1 MKKRVSFLVLA
12 LLIAISGCGK
22 SESSLNGQ
30 DSSEEI
36 NANGT
41 GEDGEQ
47 TKTGAGDAADKEAD
61 TADAKQNADIHGE
74 EQADQTNGT
83 VDAENA
89 LAEYALHLN
98 GSNLD
103 GVSFTYTKTEDG
115 TWQRSSLDD
124 SPFQTAGNLD
134 FVIRDF
140 DGDGNEELLTY
151 DMEKR
156 DGDWAVTVS
165 MYEQK
170 DGQVQKADT
179 KTLLE
184 KAFSFC
190 DSGDVRFFLKDD
202 KYICMDSGLSCF
214 VIADGMQYAVKAY
227 SYNGEKL
234 VEMANEELQGSD
246 FYEVGHSMTEYV
258 DQLNTMGFSKTA
270 AAVYDRDVL
279 RVCAADSGITFLSK
293 ILLHHSYLEED
304 KTWAY
309 DPYAYME
316 FVEGEEAEDA
326 YVLPE
331 SNEKELSADE
341 LRDLGEDRLR
351 IARNE
356 IYARYGRSFQDEALE
371 QYFQKKAW
379 YCQSETIDDTV
390 LSETEL
396 ANRDLILQAEQ
407 NAALEDRMLPEQY
420 QPAYE
425 KQDTETEKNMEDL
438 LNTTAYNG
446 FLSRTYQNVKDAELG
461 EIFYNGAG
469 ISGSAGALQEEL
481 KAEYLKVSGQAE
493 IYTDFMALSEQEME
507 VLLQNETGLSM
518 ADFNHRIGWYY
529 LPAYGAFAKEVSD
542 TNFKQ
547 IEVQDVYYNKA
558 ADVYSVL
565 YRTPGIMDESGEEGL
580 YRVTLKQTGDHGKYG
595 NLTDRSNPAKCCLLS
610 QNFTNRPVASL

>member
-1 MKKRVSFLVLA
+1 MKKRVSFLVLV

-61 TADAKQNADIHGE
+61 TADAKQNADTPGE

-115 TWQRSSLDD
+115 MWQRSSLDD

-356 IYARYGRSFQDEALE
+356 IYARYGRSFQDEALA

-565 YRTPGIMDESGEEGL
+565 YRTPGIMDENGEEGL
-580 YRVTLKQTGDHGKYG
+580 YRVTLKQTGDHWQIMA
-595 NLTDRSNPAKCCLLS
+595 NTEI
-610 QNFTNRPVASL
+610 

>member
-1 MKKRVSFLVLA
+1 MEHFRQILNRLPPSIGQELEGLPGSVLCSLEEIRLRCGQQVRLETGKGTQRIPHIVTAEELQETLNRLMRFSYYAYENDLAKGFVTIEGGHRVGV
-12 LLIAISGCGK
+12 CGK
-22 SESSLNGQ
+22 VVQKNGEAALIKEISSLNIRFAK
-30 DSSEEI
+30 EI
-36 NANGT
+36 KGCS
-41 GEDGEQ
+41 
-47 TKTGAGDAADKEAD
+47 DAVF
-61 TADAKQNADIHGE
+61 HR
-74 EQADQTNGT
+74 
-83 VDAENA
+83 
-89 LAEYALHLN
+89 LY
-98 GSNLD
+98 
-103 GVSFTYTKTEDG
+103 
-115 TWQRSSLDD
+115 
-124 SPFQTAGNLD
+124 
-134 FVIRDF
+134 
-140 DGDGNEELLTY
+140 
-151 DMEKR
+151 
-156 DGDWAVTVS
+156 
-165 MYEQK
+165 QK

-190 DSGDVRFFLKDD
+190 DSGDVRLFLKDD

-227 SYNGEKL
+227 SYNGEKM

-356 IYARYGRSFQDEALE
+356 IYARYGRSFQDEALA

-507 VLLQNETGLSM
+507 VLLQNETGLAM

-565 YRTPGIMDESGEEGL
+565 YRTQGIMDENGEEGL
-580 YRVTLKQTGDHGKYG
+580 YRVTLKRAGDHWQIMA
-595 NLTDRSNPAKCCLLS
+595 NTEI
-610 QNFTNRPVASL
+610 

>member
-1 MKKRVSFLVLA
+1 MKKRVSFLVLV

-61 TADAKQNADIHGE
+61 MADAKQNADTPGE
-74 EQADQTNGT
+74 EQVDQTKGT

-115 TWQRSSLDD
+115 MWQRSSLDD

-316 FVEGEEAEDA
+316 FVEGEEVEDA

-356 IYARYGRSFQDEALE
+356 IYARYGRSFQDEALA

-565 YRTPGIMDESGEEGL
+565 YRTPGIMDENGEEGL
-580 YRVTLKQTGDHGKYG
+580 YRVTLKQTGDHWQIMA
-595 NLTDRSNPAKCCLLS
+595 NTEI
-610 QNFTNRPVASL
+610 

>member
-103 GVSFTYTKTEDG
+103 VVSFTYTKTEDG
-115 TWQRSSLDD
+115 MWQRSSLDD

-134 FVIRDF
+134 FVLRDF
-140 DGDGNEELLTY
+140 DGDGSEELLTY

-156 DGDWAVTVS
+156 DGDWAVTAS
-165 MYEQK
+165 IYEQK

-565 YRTPGIMDESGEEGL
+565 YRTPGIMDENGEEGL
-580 YRVTLKQTGDHGKYG
+580 YRVTLKQTGDHWQIMA
-595 NLTDRSNPAKCCLLS
+595 NTES
-610 QNFTNRPVASL
+610 

>member
-47 TKTGAGDAADKEAD
+47 TKTGAGDVADKEAD
-61 TADAKQNADIHGE
+61 TADAKQNADIPGE

-115 TWQRSSLDD
+115 MWQRSSLDD

-134 FVIRDF
+134 FVLRDF
-140 DGDGNEELLTY
+140 DGDGSEELLTY

-156 DGDWAVTVS
+156 DGDWAVTAS
-165 MYEQK
+165 IYEQK

-356 IYARYGRSFQDEALE
+356 IYARYGRSFQDEALA

-565 YRTPGIMDESGEEGL
+565 YRTPGIMDENGEEGL
-580 YRVTLKQTGDHGKYG
+580 YRVTLKQTGDHWQIMA
-595 NLTDRSNPAKCCLLS
+595 NTEI
-610 QNFTNRPVASL
+610 

>member
-41 GEDGEQ
+41 GEDEEQVDQ
-47 TKTGAGDAADKEAD
+47 TK
-61 TADAKQNADIHGE
+61 
-74 EQADQTNGT
+74 GT
-83 VDAENA
+83 VDAENT

-103 GVSFTYTKTEDG
+103 GVSFEYTKTADG
-115 TWQRSSLDD
+115 MWQRSSLDD
-124 SPFQTAGNLD
+124 SLFQTAGNLD
-134 FVIRDF
+134 FVFRDF
-140 DGDGNEELLTY
+140 DGDGKEELLTY

-156 DGDWAVTVS
+156 DGDWAVTAS

-246 FYEVGHSMTEYV
+246 FYEVGHSMTDYV

-270 AAVYDRDVL
+270 AAVYDRDVF
-279 RVCAADSGITFLSK
+279 RICAADSGITFLSK

-356 IYARYGRSFQDEALE
+356 IYARYGRSFQDEALA

-379 YCQSETIDDTV
+379 YCQSEPIEDEV

-396 ANRDLILQAEQ
+396 ANRDLILQAEK

-507 VLLQNETGLSM
+507 VLLQNETGLAM

-529 LPAYGAFAKEVSD
+529 LPTYGAFAKEVSD

-565 YRTPGIMDESGEEGL
+565 YRTPGIMDENGEEGL
-580 YRVTLKQTGDHGKYG
+580 YRVTLKQTGDHWQIMA
-595 NLTDRSNPAKCCLLS
+595 NTEI
-610 QNFTNRPVASL
+610 

>member
-61 TADAKQNADIHGE
+61 TADAKQNADIPGE

-115 TWQRSSLDD
+115 MWQRSSLDD
-124 SPFQTAGNLD
+124 SPFQVAGNLD
-134 FVIRDF
+134 LVLRDF
-140 DGDGNEELLTY
+140 DGDGSEELLTY

-156 DGDWAVTVS
+156 DGDWAVTAS

-179 KTLLE
+179 KILLE

-246 FYEVGHSMTEYV
+246 FYEVGHSMAEYV

-356 IYARYGRSFQDEALE
+356 IYARYGRSFQDEALA

-379 YCQSETIDDTV
+379 YCQSETIDDIV

-565 YRTPGIMDESGEEGL
+565 YRTPGIMDENGEEGL
-580 YRVTLKQTGDHGKYG
+580 YRVTLKRAGDHWQIMA
-595 NLTDRSNPAKCCLLS
+595 NTEI
-610 QNFTNRPVASL
+610 

>member
-41 GEDGEQ
+41 GEQ
-47 TKTGAGDAADKEAD
+47 TKTGAGDVADKEAD
-61 TADAKQNADIHGE
+61 MADAKQNADTPGE
-74 EQADQTNGT
+74 EQVDQTKGT

-115 TWQRSSLDD
+115 MWQRSSLDD

-356 IYARYGRSFQDEALE
+356 IYARYGRSFQDEALA

-565 YRTPGIMDESGEEGL
+565 YRTPGIMDENGEEGL
-580 YRVTLKQTGDHGKYG
+580 YRVTLKQTGDHWQIMA
-595 NLTDRSNPAKCCLLS
+595 NTEI
-610 QNFTNRPVASL
+610 

>member
-41 GEDGEQ
+41 GEDEEQ
-47 TKTGAGDAADKEAD
+47 AKTGAGDAADKEAD
-61 TADAKQNADIHGE
+61 TADAKQNADTPGE
-74 EQADQTNGT
+74 EKVDQTKGT

-115 TWQRSSLDD
+115 TWQRSSLDN
-124 SPFQTAGNLD
+124 SLFQVAGNLD
-134 FVIRDF
+134 FVLRDF

-156 DGDWAVTVS
+156 DGDWAVTAS

-356 IYARYGRSFQDEALE
+356 IYARYGRSFQDEALA

-507 VLLQNETGLSM
+507 VLLQNETGLAM

-529 LPAYGAFAKEVSD
+529 LPTYGAFAKEVSD

-565 YRTPGIMDESGEEGL
+565 YRTPGIMDEDGEEGL
-580 YRVTLKQTGDHGKYG
+580 YRVTLKQTGDHWQIMA
-595 NLTDRSNPAKCCLLS
+595 NTEI
-610 QNFTNRPVASL
+610 

>member
-47 TKTGAGDAADKEAD
+47 TKTGAGDVADKEAD
-61 TADAKQNADIHGE
+61 TADAKQNADIPGE

-115 TWQRSSLDD
+115 MWQRSSLDD

-134 FVIRDF
+134 FVLRDF
-140 DGDGNEELLTY
+140 DGDGSEELLTY

-156 DGDWAVTVS
+156 DGDWAVTAS
-165 MYEQK
+165 IYEQK

-214 VIADGMQYAVKAY
+214 VIVDGMQYAVKAY

-246 FYEVGHSMTEYV
+246 FYEVGHSMAEYV

-331 SNEKELSADE
+331 SNEKGLSADE

-356 IYARYGRSFQDEALE
+356 IYARYGRSFQDEALA

-396 ANRDLILQAEQ
+396 ANRDLIPQAEQ

-565 YRTPGIMDESGEEGL
+565 YRTPGIMDENGEEGL
-580 YRVTLKQTGDHGKYG
+580 YRVTLKQTGDHWQIMA
-595 NLTDRSNPAKCCLLS
+595 NTEI
-610 QNFTNRPVASL
+610 

>member
-1 MKKRVSFLVLA
+1 MKKRVCFLVFA

-30 DSSEEI
+30 DSSEEK

-41 GEDGEQ
+41 GEAEEQ
-47 TKTGAGDAADKEAD
+47 AKTGAGDAADKEAD
-61 TADAKQNADIHGE
+61 TADAKQNADTPGE
-74 EQADQTNGT
+74 EQVDQTKGT

-103 GVSFTYTKTEDG
+103 GVAFTYTKTEDG
-115 TWQRSSLDD
+115 MWQRSSLND

-134 FVIRDF
+134 FVLRDF
-140 DGDGNEELLTY
+140 DGDGSEELLTY
-151 DMEKR
+151 DMEKI
-156 DGDWAVTVS
+156 DGDWAVTAS
-165 MYEQK
+165 IYEQK

-258 DQLNTMGFSKTA
+258 DQLNTMGFFKTA
-270 AAVYDRDVL
+270 AVVYDRDEL

-341 LRDLGEDRLR
+341 LRDLGENRLR

-356 IYARYGRSFQDEALE
+356 IYARYGRSFQDEALA

-396 ANRDLILQAEQ
+396 ANRDLIQQAEQ

-507 VLLQNETGLSM
+507 VLLQNETGLAM

-529 LPAYGAFAKEVSD
+529 LPTYGTFAKEVSD

-558 ADVYSVL
+558 ADAYSVL
-565 YRTPGIMDESGEEGL
+565 YRTPGIMDEDGEEGL
-580 YRVTLKQTGDHGKYG
+580 YRVTLKKAGDYWQIMA
-595 NLTDRSNPAKCCLLS
+595 NTEI
-610 QNFTNRPVASL
+610 

>member
-1 MKKRVSFLVLA
+1 MKKKACLLILA
-12 LLIAISGCGK
+12 LLIAIGGCGK
-22 SESSLNGQ
+22 SESSLNGK

-47 TKTGAGDAADKEAD
+47 GKTDAEDAADKETDA
-61 TADAKQNADIHGE
+61 ADAKQNADTAGE
-74 EQADQTNGT
+74 EQADQTKGT
-83 VDAENA
+83 VDAKNA
-89 LAEYALHLN
+89 LAEYALHLD

-103 GVSFTYTKTEDG
+103 GVSFTYTKTADG
-115 TWQRSSLDD
+115 MWQRSSLDE
-124 SPFQTAGNLD
+124 SPFQVAGNLD

-140 DGDGNEELLTY
+140 DGDGSEELLTY
-151 DMEKR
+151 DMEKVN
-156 DGDWAVTVS
+156 GDWAITAS

-270 AAVYDRDVL
+270 ATVYDRDVL

-331 SNEKELSADE
+331 SNTKDLSADD
-341 LRDLGEDRLR
+341 LRDLGENRLR

-356 IYARYGRSFQDEALE
+356 IYARYGRGFQDEALA

-379 YCQSETIDDTV
+379 YCQSENVEDTV

-396 ANRDLILQAEQ
+396 ANRDLIRQAEQ

-420 QPAYE
+420 QPEYK
-425 KQDTETEKNMEDL
+425 KQDTEIEKNMEDL

-469 ISGSAGALQEEL
+469 ISDSTGASREEL
-481 KAEYLKVSGQAE
+481 EAEYLKVSGQTE
-493 IYTDFMALSEQEME
+493 IYTDFMALPEQKME
-507 VLLQNETGLSM
+507 ELLQQETGLAM

-529 LPAYGAFAKEVSD
+529 LPSYGAFAKEISD

-547 IEVQDVYYNKA
+547 IKVQDVYYNKA
-558 ADVYSVL
+558 ADAYSVL
-565 YRTPGIMDESGEEGL
+565 YRTPGIMDEDGEEGL
-580 YRVTLKQTGDHGKYG
+580 YRVTLKKAGD
-595 NLTDRSNPAKCCLLS
+595 NWQIIANTEI
-610 QNFTNRPVASL
+610 

>member
-47 TKTGAGDAADKEAD
+47 TKTGAGDVADKEAD
-61 TADAKQNADIHGE
+61 TADAKQNADIPGE

-89 LAEYALHLN
+89 LAEYAMHLN

-115 TWQRSSLDD
+115 MWQRSSLDD

-134 FVIRDF
+134 FVLRDF
-140 DGDGNEELLTY
+140 DGDGSEELLTY

-156 DGDWAVTVS
+156 DGDWAVTAS

-279 RVCAADSGITFLSK
+279 RVCAADNGITFLSK

-356 IYARYGRSFQDEALE
+356 IYARYGRSFQDEALT

-390 LSETEL
+390 LSETEF

-507 VLLQNETGLSM
+507 VLLQNETGLAM

-565 YRTPGIMDESGEEGL
+565 YRTPGIMDENGEEGL
-580 YRVTLKQTGDHGKYG
+580 YRVTLKRAGDHWQIMA
-595 NLTDRSNPAKCCLLS
+595 NTEI
-610 QNFTNRPVASL
+610 

>member
-47 TKTGAGDAADKEAD
+47 TKTGAGDVADKEAD
-61 TADAKQNADIHGE
+61 TADAKQNADIPGE

-115 TWQRSSLDD
+115 MWQRSSLDD

-134 FVIRDF
+134 FVLRDF
-140 DGDGNEELLTY
+140 DGDGSEELLTY

-156 DGDWAVTVS
+156 DGDWAVTAS
-165 MYEQK
+165 IYEQK

-246 FYEVGHSMTEYV
+246 FYEVGHSMAEYV

-270 AAVYDRDVL
+270 AAVYDRDML

-356 IYARYGRSFQDEALE
+356 IYARYGRSFQDEALV

-379 YCQSETIDDTV
+379 YCQSETIDDIV

-493 IYTDFMALSEQEME
+493 IYTDFMALSEQKME

-529 LPAYGAFAKEVSD
+529 LPTYGAFAKEVSD

-565 YRTPGIMDESGEEGL
+565 YRTPGIMDENGEEGL
-580 YRVTLKQTGDHGKYG
+580 YRVTLKQTGDHWQIMA
-595 NLTDRSNPAKCCLLS
+595 NTEI
-610 QNFTNRPVASL
+610 

>member
-1 MKKRVSFLVLA
+1 MEKIRGKAMKKRVSFLVLA

-41 GEDGEQ
+41 GEDVEQ
-47 TKTGAGDAADKEAD
+47 AKTGAGDAADKEAD
-61 TADAKQNADIHGE
+61 TADAKQNADTPGE
-74 EQADQTNGT
+74 GQVDQTKGT

-115 TWQRSSLDD
+115 MWQRSSLDD

-134 FVIRDF
+134 FVLRDF

-156 DGDWAVTVS
+156 DGDWAVTAS
-165 MYEQK
+165 IYEQK

-258 DQLNTMGFSKTA
+258 DQLNTMGFFKTA

-356 IYARYGRSFQDEALE
+356 IYARYGRSFQDEALA

-396 ANRDLILQAEQ
+396 ANRDLIQQAEQ

-469 ISGSAGALQEEL
+469 IPGSAGALQEEL

-507 VLLQNETGLSM
+507 VLLQNETGLAM

-529 LPAYGAFAKEVSD
+529 LPTYGAFAKEVSD

-565 YRTPGIMDESGEEGL
+565 YRTPGIMDEDGEEGL
-580 YRVTLKQTGDHGKYG
+580 YRVTLKQAGDHWQIMA
-595 NLTDRSNPAKCCLLS
+595 NTEI
-610 QNFTNRPVASL
+610 

>member
-1 MKKRVSFLVLA
+1 MYGKDKGKAMKKRVSFLVLA

-61 TADAKQNADIHGE
+61 TAEVKQNADIPGE
-74 EQADQTNGT
+74 EQTDQTKGT

-103 GVSFTYTKTEDG
+103 GVSFTYSKTEDG
-115 TWQRSSLDD
+115 MWQRSSLDD
-124 SPFQTAGNLD
+124 SLFQVAGNLD
-134 FVIRDF
+134 FVLRDF

-156 DGDWAVTVS
+156 DGDWAVTAS

-179 KTLLE
+179 KILLE

-246 FYEVGHSMTEYV
+246 FYEVGHSMTDYV

-270 AAVYDRDVL
+270 AAVYDRDVF
-279 RVCAADSGITFLSK
+279 RICAADSGITFLSK

-356 IYARYGRSFQDEALE
+356 IYARYGRSFQDEALA

-379 YCQSETIDDTV
+379 YCQSEPIEDAV

-446 FLSRTYQNVKDAELG
+446 FLSRTYQNVKDAGLG

-507 VLLQNETGLSM
+507 VLLQNETGLAM

-529 LPAYGAFAKEVSD
+529 LPTYGAFAKEVSD

-558 ADVYSVL
+558 ADAYSVL
-565 YRTPGIMDESGEEGL
+565 YRTPGIMDENGEEGL
-580 YRVTLKQTGDHGKYG
+580 YRVTLKQTGDHWQIMA
-595 NLTDRSNPAKCCLLS
+595 NTEI
-610 QNFTNRPVASL
+610 

>member
-61 TADAKQNADIHGE
+61 TAEAKQNADTPGE
-74 EQADQTNGT
+74 EQADQTKGT

-115 TWQRSSLDD
+115 MWQRSSLDD

-134 FVIRDF
+134 FVLRDF
-140 DGDGNEELLTY
+140 DGDGSEELLTY

-156 DGDWAVTVS
+156 DGDWAVTAS
-165 MYEQK
+165 IYEQK

-246 FYEVGHSMTEYV
+246 FYEVGHSMTDYV

-270 AAVYDRDVL
+270 AAVYDRDVF
-279 RVCAADSGITFLSK
+279 RICAADSGITFLSK

-356 IYARYGRSFQDEALE
+356 IYARYGRSFQDEALA

-379 YCQSETIDDTV
+379 YCQSEPIEDEV

-507 VLLQNETGLSM
+507 VLLQNETGLAM

-529 LPAYGAFAKEVSD
+529 LPTYGAFAKEVSD

-558 ADVYSVL
+558 ADVFSVL
-565 YRTPGIMDESGEEGL
+565 YRTPGIMDENGEEGL
-580 YRVTLKQTGDHGKYG
+580 YRVTLKQTGDHWQIMA
-595 NLTDRSNPAKCCLLS
+595 NTEI
-610 QNFTNRPVASL
+610 

>member
-41 GEDGEQ
+41 GEDEEQ
-47 TKTGAGDAADKEAD
+47 AKTGAGDAADKEAD
-61 TADAKQNADIHGE
+61 TADAKQNADTPGE
-74 EQADQTNGT
+74 EQVDQTNGT

-580 YRVTLKQTGDHGKYG
+580 YRVTLKQTGDHWQIMA
-595 NLTDRSNPAKCCLLS
+595 NTEI
-610 QNFTNRPVASL
+610 

>member
-41 GEDGEQ
+41 GEDEEQ
-47 TKTGAGDAADKEAD
+47 AKTGAGDAADKEAD
-61 TADAKQNADIHGE
+61 TADAKQNADTPGE
-74 EQADQTNGT
+74 EQVDQTKGT

-103 GVSFTYTKTEDG
+103 GVSFEYTKTADG
-115 TWQRSSLDD
+115 MWQRSSLDD
-124 SPFQTAGNLD
+124 SLFQVAGNLD
-134 FVIRDF
+134 FVLRDF
-140 DGDGNEELLTY
+140 DGDGSEELLTY

-156 DGDWAVTVS
+156 DGDWAVTAS
-165 MYEQK
+165 IYEQK

-331 SNEKELSADE
+331 SNEKGLSADE

-356 IYARYGRSFQDEALE
+356 IYARYGRSFQDEALA

-379 YCQSETIDDTV
+379 YCQSETIDDTI

-565 YRTPGIMDESGEEGL
+565 YRTPGIMDENGEEGL
-580 YRVTLKQTGDHGKYG
+580 YRVTLKQTGDHWQIMA
-595 NLTDRSNPAKCCLLS
+595 NTEI
-610 QNFTNRPVASL
+610 

>member
-41 GEDGEQ
+41 GEDEEQ
-47 TKTGAGDAADKEAD
+47 AKTGAGDAADKEAD
-61 TADAKQNADIHGE
+61 TADAKQNADTPGE
-74 EQADQTNGT
+74 EQADQTKGT

-103 GVSFTYTKTEDG
+103 GVSFEYTKIADG
-115 TWQRSSLDD
+115 MWQRSSLDD
-124 SPFQTAGNLD
+124 SLFQVAGNLD
-134 FVIRDF
+134 FVLRDF

-565 YRTPGIMDESGEEGL
+565 YRTPGIMDENGEEGL
-580 YRVTLKQTGDHGKYG
+580 YRVTLKQTGDHWQIMA
-595 NLTDRSNPAKCCLLS
+595 NTEI
-610 QNFTNRPVASL
+610 

>member
-41 GEDGEQ
+41 GEDEEQ
-47 TKTGAGDAADKEAD
+47 AKTGAGDAADKEAD
-61 TADAKQNADIHGE
+61 TADAKQNADTPGE
-74 EQADQTNGT
+74 EQVDQTNGT

-115 TWQRSSLDD
+115 MWQRSSLDD

-134 FVIRDF
+134 FVLRDF
-140 DGDGNEELLTY
+140 DGDGSEELLTY

-156 DGDWAVTVS
+156 DGDWAVTAS

-356 IYARYGRSFQDEALE
+356 IYARYGRSFQDEALA

-507 VLLQNETGLSM
+507 VLLQNETGLAM

-565 YRTPGIMDESGEEGL
+565 YRTPGIMDENGEEGL
-580 YRVTLKQTGDHGKYG
+580 YRVTLKRAGDHWQIMA
-595 NLTDRSNPAKCCLLS
+595 NTEI
-610 QNFTNRPVASL
+610 

>member
-41 GEDGEQ
+41 GEDEEQ
-47 TKTGAGDAADKEAD
+47 AKTGAGDAADKEAD
-61 TADAKQNADIHGE
+61 TADAKQNADTPGE
-74 EQADQTNGT
+74 EQVDQTKGT

-103 GVSFTYTKTEDG
+103 GVSFEYTKTADG
-115 TWQRSSLDD
+115 MWQRSSLDD
-124 SPFQTAGNLD
+124 SLFQVAGNLD
-134 FVIRDF
+134 FVLRDF
-140 DGDGNEELLTY
+140 DGDGSEELLTY

-156 DGDWAVTVS
+156 DGDWAVTAS
-165 MYEQK
+165 IYEQK

-270 AAVYDRDVL
+270 ATVYDRDVL

-331 SNEKELSADE
+331 SNEKGLSADE

-356 IYARYGRSFQDEALE
+356 IYARYGRSFQDEALA

-379 YCQSETIDDTV
+379 YCQSETIDDTI

-565 YRTPGIMDESGEEGL
+565 YRTPGIMDENGEEGL
-580 YRVTLKQTGDHGKYG
+580 YRVTLKQTGDHWQIMA
-595 NLTDRSNPAKCCLLS
+595 NTEI
-610 QNFTNRPVASL
+610 

>member
-41 GEDGEQ
+41 GEDEEQ
-47 TKTGAGDAADKEAD
+47 AKTGAGDAADKEAD
-61 TADAKQNADIHGE
+61 TADAKQNADTPGE
-74 EQADQTNGT
+74 EQVDQTKGT

-89 LAEYALHLN
+89 LAEYVLHLN

-103 GVSFTYTKTEDG
+103 GVSFEYTKTADG
-115 TWQRSSLDD
+115 MWQRSSLDD
-124 SPFQTAGNLD
+124 SLFQVAGNLD
-134 FVIRDF
+134 FVLRDF
-140 DGDGNEELLTY
+140 DGDGSEELLTY

-156 DGDWAVTVS
+156 EGDWAVTAS
-165 MYEQK
+165 IYEQK

-331 SNEKELSADE
+331 SNEKGLSADE

-356 IYARYGRSFQDEALE
+356 IYARYGRSFQDEALA

-379 YCQSETIDDTV
+379 YCQSETIDDTI
-390 LSETEL
+390 LSEAEL

-565 YRTPGIMDESGEEGL
+565 YRTPGIMDENGEEGL
-580 YRVTLKQTGDHGKYG
+580 YRVTLKQTGDHWQIMA
-595 NLTDRSNPAKCCLLS
+595 NTEI
-610 QNFTNRPVASL
+610 

>member
-1 MKKRVSFLVLA
+1 MKKRVSFLVLV

-61 TADAKQNADIHGE
+61 MADAKQNADTPGE
-74 EQADQTNGT
+74 EQVDQTKGT

-580 YRVTLKQTGDHGKYG
+580 YRVTLKQTGDHWQIMA
-595 NLTDRSNPAKCCLLS
+595 NTEI
-610 QNFTNRPVASL
+610 

>member
-1 MKKRVSFLVLA
+1 MYGKDKGKTMKKRVSFLALV

-47 TKTGAGDAADKEAD
+47 AKTGAGDAADKEAD
-61 TADAKQNADIHGE
+61 TADAKQNADIPGE
-74 EQADQTNGT
+74 EQADQTKGT

-115 TWQRSSLDD
+115 MWQRNSLDD
-124 SPFQTAGNLD
+124 SLFQVAGNLD
-134 FVIRDF
+134 FVLRDF

-156 DGDWAVTVS
+156 DGEWAVTAS

-179 KTLLE
+179 KILLE

-246 FYEVGHSMTEYV
+246 FYEVGHSMTDYV

-270 AAVYDRDVL
+270 AAVYDRDVF
-279 RVCAADSGITFLSK
+279 RICAADSGITFLSK

-356 IYARYGRSFQDEALE
+356 IYARYGRSFQDEALA

-379 YCQSETIDDTV
+379 YCQSEPIEDEV

-507 VLLQNETGLSM
+507 VLLQNETGLAM

-529 LPAYGAFAKEVSD
+529 LPTYGAFAKEVSD

-565 YRTPGIMDESGEEGL
+565 YRTPGIMDENGEEGL
-580 YRVTLKQTGDHGKYG
+580 YRVTLKRAGDHWQIMA
-595 NLTDRSNPAKCCLLS
+595 NTEI
-610 QNFTNRPVASL
+610 

>member
-1 MKKRVSFLVLA
+1 VLA

-41 GEDGEQ
+41 GEDEEQ
-47 TKTGAGDAADKEAD
+47 AKTGAGDAADKEAD
-61 TADAKQNADIHGE
+61 TADAKQNADTPGE
-74 EQADQTNGT
+74 EQVDQTKGT

-103 GVSFTYTKTEDG
+103 GVSFEYTKTADG
-115 TWQRSSLDD
+115 MWQRSSLDD
-124 SPFQTAGNLD
+124 SLFQVAGNLD
-134 FVIRDF
+134 FVLRDF
-140 DGDGNEELLTY
+140 DGDGSEELLTY

-156 DGDWAVTVS
+156 DGDWAVTAS
-165 MYEQK
+165 IYEQK

-331 SNEKELSADE
+331 SNEKGLSADE

-356 IYARYGRSFQDEALE
+356 IYARYGRSFQDEALA

-379 YCQSETIDDTV
+379 YCQSETIDDTI

-565 YRTPGIMDESGEEGL
+565 YRTPGIMDENGEEGL
-580 YRVTLKQTGDHGKYG
+580 YRVTLKQTGDHWQIMA
-595 NLTDRSNPAKCCLLS
+595 NTEI
-610 QNFTNRPVASL
+610 

>member
-41 GEDGEQ
+41 GEDEEQ
-47 TKTGAGDAADKEAD
+47 AKTGAGDAADKEAD
-61 TADAKQNADIHGE
+61 TADAKQNADTPGE
-74 EQADQTNGT
+74 EQVDQTKGT

-580 YRVTLKQTGDHGKYG
+580 YRVTLKQTGDHWQIMA
-595 NLTDRSNPAKCCLLS
+595 NTEI
-610 QNFTNRPVASL
+610 

>member
-36 NANGT
+36 NANRT

-61 TADAKQNADIHGE
+61 TADAKQNADTPGE
-74 EQADQTNGT
+74 EQVDQTKET

-103 GVSFTYTKTEDG
+103 GVSFEYTKTADG
-115 TWQRSSLDD
+115 MWQRSSLDD
-124 SPFQTAGNLD
+124 SLFQVAGNLD
-134 FVIRDF
+134 FVLRDF

-151 DMEKR
+151 DMGKR

-165 MYEQK
+165 IYEQK

-270 AAVYDRDVL
+270 AVVYDRDVL

-356 IYARYGRSFQDEALE
+356 IYARYGRSFQDEALA

-565 YRTPGIMDESGEEGL
+565 YRTPGIMDENGEEGL
-580 YRVTLKQTGDHGKYG
+580 YRVTLKQTGDHWQIMA
-595 NLTDRSNPAKCCLLS
+595 NTEI
-610 QNFTNRPVASL
+610 

>member
-61 TADAKQNADIHGE
+61 TADAKQNADKPGE
-74 EQADQTNGT
+74 EQVDQTKGT

-115 TWQRSSLDD
+115 MWQRSSLDD

-134 FVIRDF
+134 FVLRDF
-140 DGDGNEELLTY
+140 DGDGSEELLTY

-156 DGDWAVTVS
+156 DGDWAVTAS
-165 MYEQK
+165 IYEQK

-190 DSGDVRFFLKDD
+190 DSGDVRFLLKDD

-258 DQLNTMGFSKTA
+258 DQLNTIGFSKTA

-326 YVLPE
+326 YVLSE

-356 IYARYGRSFQDEALE
+356 IYARYGRSFQDEALA

-481 KAEYLKVSGQAE
+481 KVEYLKVSGQAE

-507 VLLQNETGLSM
+507 VLLQNETGLAM

-529 LPAYGAFAKEVSD
+529 LPTYGAFAKEVSD

-565 YRTPGIMDESGEEGL
+565 YRTPGIMDEDGEEGL
-580 YRVTLKQTGDHGKYG
+580 YRVTLKQTGDHWQIMA
-595 NLTDRSNPAKCCLLS
+595 NT
-610 QNFTNRPVASL
+610 VI

>member
-30 DSSEEI
+30 DSSEDI

-61 TADAKQNADIHGE
+61 TADAKQNADIPGE
-74 EQADQTNGT
+74 EQADQTKGT

-115 TWQRSSLDD
+115 MWQRSSLDD

-134 FVIRDF
+134 FVLRDF

-331 SNEKELSADE
+331 SNEKELSADD
-341 LRDLGEDRLR
+341 LRYRGVERVR
-351 IARNE
+351 IARIE

-565 YRTPGIMDESGEEGL
+565 YRTPGIMDENGEEGL
-580 YRVTLKQTGDHGKYG
+580 YRVTLKQTGDHWQIMA
-595 NLTDRSNPAKCCLLS
+595 NTEI
-610 QNFTNRPVASL
+610 

>member
-1 MKKRVSFLVLA
+1 MKKRVCFLVLA
-12 LLIAISGCGK
+12 VTIALGGCGK
-22 SESSLNGQ
+22 SESSLNAGQ
-30 DSSEEI
+30 DVSEGTEI
-36 NANGT
+36 NENGK
-41 GEDGEQ
+41 DGEQ
-47 TKTGAGDAADKEAD
+47 VKTGAEDASDKETDEAGAD
-61 TADAKQNADIHGE
+61 QNADTTV
-74 EQADQTNGT
+74 ADQTKET
-83 VDAENA
+83 ADAENA
-89 LAEYALHLN
+89 LAEYALHMN

-103 GVSFTYTKTEDG
+103 GVSFEYTKTTDG
-115 TWQRSSLDD
+115 MWQRSSLDD
-124 SPFQTAGNLD
+124 SPFQVAGNLD
-134 FVIRDF
+134 FVLRDF

-151 DMEKR
+151 DMEKI
-156 DGDWAVTVS
+156 DGDWAITAS
-165 MYEQK
+165 IYEQK

-234 VEMANEELQGSD
+234 VEMANEEMQGSD
-246 FYEVGHSMTEYV
+246 LYEVGQSMTEYV

-293 ILLHHSYLEED
+293 LVLHHSYLEDD

-356 IYARYGRSFQDEALE
+356 IYARYGRSFQDEALA
-371 QYFQKKAW
+371 QYFQRKVW
-379 YCQSETIDDTV
+379 YCQSENIDDTV

-396 ANRDLILQAEQ
+396 ANRDLIQQAEQ
-407 NAALEDRMLPEQY
+407 NVALEDRMLPEQY

-425 KQDTETEKNMEDL
+425 KQDTETEKNMEQL
-438 LNTTAYNG
+438 LNTMAYNG
-446 FLSRTYQNVKDAELG
+446 FLSGTFKNVKDVDLG

-469 ISGSAGALQEEL
+469 ISGSAGASQEEL
-481 KAEYLKVSGQAE
+481 EAEYLKISGQTE
-493 IYTDFMALSEQEME
+493 IYTDFMALPEQKME
-507 VLLQNETGLSM
+507 ELLQQETGLSM

-529 LPAYGAFAKEVSD
+529 LPSYHAFAKEVSD

-547 IEVQDVYYNKA
+547 IKVQDVYYNKA
-558 ADVYSVL
+558 ADAYSVL
-565 YRTPGIMDESGEEGL
+565 YRTPGITDEEGEEGL
-580 YRVTLKQTGDHGKYG
+580 YRVTLKKVGEHWQIIANTEIW
-595 NLTDRSNPAKCCLLS
+595 
-610 QNFTNRPVASL
+610 

>member
-41 GEDGEQ
+41 GEDEEQ
-47 TKTGAGDAADKEAD
+47 AKTGAGDAADKEAD
-61 TADAKQNADIHGE
+61 TAEAKQNADIPGE

-115 TWQRSSLDD
+115 MWQRSSLDD

-134 FVIRDF
+134 FVLRDF
-140 DGDGNEELLTY
+140 DGDGSEELLTY

-156 DGDWAVTVS
+156 DGDWAVTAS
-165 MYEQK
+165 IYEQK

-270 AAVYDRDVL
+270 AAVYDRDVF
-279 RVCAADSGITFLSK
+279 RICAADSGITFLSK

-356 IYARYGRSFQDEALE
+356 IYARYGRSFQDEALA

-379 YCQSETIDDTV
+379 YCQSEPIEDAV

-407 NAALEDRMLPEQY
+407 NAAVEDRMLPEQY

-507 VLLQNETGLSM
+507 VLLQNETGLAM

-529 LPAYGAFAKEVSD
+529 LPTYGAFAKEVSD

-565 YRTPGIMDESGEEGL
+565 YRTPGIMDENGEEGL
-580 YRVTLKQTGDHGKYG
+580 YRVTLKQTGDHWQIMA
-595 NLTDRSNPAKCCLLS
+595 NTEI
-610 QNFTNRPVASL
+610 

>member
-36 NANGT
+36 NANRT

-61 TADAKQNADIHGE
+61 TADAKQNADTPGE

-103 GVSFTYTKTEDG
+103 GVSLEYTKTADG
-115 TWQRSSLDD
+115 MWQRSSLDD
-124 SPFQTAGNLD
+124 SLFQVAGNLD
-134 FVIRDF
+134 FVLRDF

-156 DGDWAVTVS
+156 DGDWAVTAS
-165 MYEQK
+165 IYEQK

-227 SYNGEKL
+227 SYNGEKM

-356 IYARYGRSFQDEALE
+356 IYARYGRSFQDEALA

-379 YCQSETIDDTV
+379 YCQSEPIEDAV

-481 KAEYLKVSGQAE
+481 KAEYLMVSGQAE

-507 VLLQNETGLSM
+507 VLLQNETGLAM

-529 LPAYGAFAKEVSD
+529 LPTYGAFAKEVSD

-558 ADVYSVL
+558 ADAYSVL
-565 YRTPGIMDESGEEGL
+565 YRTPGIMDENGEEGL
-580 YRVTLKQTGDHGKYG
+580 YRVTLKKTGDHWQIMA
-595 NLTDRSNPAKCCLLS
+595 NTEI
-610 QNFTNRPVASL
+610 

>member
-61 TADAKQNADIHGE
+61 TAEAKQNADIPEE

-83 VDAENA
+83 VDAENT

-103 GVSFTYTKTEDG
+103 GVSFTYSKTEDG
-115 TWQRSSLDD
+115 MWQRSSLDD

-134 FVIRDF
+134 FVLRDF

-156 DGDWAVTVS
+156 DGDWAVTAS

-356 IYARYGRSFQDEALE
+356 IYARYGRSFQDEALA

-379 YCQSETIDDTV
+379 YCQSEPIEDAV

-507 VLLQNETGLSM
+507 ALLQNETGLAM

-529 LPAYGAFAKEVSD
+529 LPTYGAFAKEVSD

-565 YRTPGIMDESGEEGL
+565 YRTPGIMDENGEEGL
-580 YRVTLKQTGDHGKYG
+580 YRVTLKRAGDHWQIMA
-595 NLTDRSNPAKCCLLS
+595 NTEI
-610 QNFTNRPVASL
+610 

>member
-22 SESSLNGQ
+22 SENSLNGQ

-41 GEDGEQ
+41 GEDEEQ
-47 TKTGAGDAADKEAD
+47 AKTGAGDAADKEAD
-61 TADAKQNADIHGE
+61 TADAKQNADTPGE
-74 EQADQTNGT
+74 EQVDQTKGT

-103 GVSFTYTKTEDG
+103 GVSFEYTKTADG
-115 TWQRSSLDD
+115 MWQRSSLDD
-124 SPFQTAGNLD
+124 SLFQVAGNLD
-134 FVIRDF
+134 FVLRDF

-165 MYEQK
+165 IYEQK

-227 SYNGEKL
+227 SYNGERL

-279 RVCAADSGITFLSK
+279 RVCAADNGITFLSK

-356 IYARYGRSFQDEALE
+356 IYARYGRSFQDEALA

-379 YCQSETIDDTV
+379 YCQSETIDDKV

-446 FLSRTYQNVKDAELG
+446 FLSRMYQNVKDAELG

-507 VLLQNETGLSM
+507 GLLQNETGLAM

-529 LPAYGAFAKEVSD
+529 LPTYGAFAKEVSD

-565 YRTPGIMDESGEEGL
+565 YRTPGIMDEDGEEGL
-580 YRVTLKQTGDHGKYG
+580 YRVTLKQTGDHWQIMA
-595 NLTDRSNPAKCCLLS
+595 NTEI
-610 QNFTNRPVASL
+610 

>member
-61 TADAKQNADIHGE
+61 TAEAKQNADIPGE
-74 EQADQTNGT
+74 EQADQTKGT

-103 GVSFTYTKTEDG
+103 GVSFTYSKTEDG
-115 TWQRSSLDD
+115 MWQRSSLDD
-124 SPFQTAGNLD
+124 SLFQVAGNLD
-134 FVIRDF
+134 FVLRDF
-140 DGDGNEELLTY
+140 DGDGSEEMLTY

-156 DGDWAVTVS
+156 DGDWAVTAS

-246 FYEVGHSMTEYV
+246 FYEVGHSMTDYV

-270 AAVYDRDVL
+270 AAVYDRDVF
-279 RVCAADSGITFLSK
+279 RICAADSGITFLSK

-356 IYARYGRSFQDEALE
+356 IYARYGRSFQDEALA

-507 VLLQNETGLSM
+507 VLLQNETGLAM
-518 ADFNHRIGWYY
+518 ADFNHRIGWHY
-529 LPAYGAFAKEVSD
+529 LPTYGAFAKEVSD

-558 ADVYSVL
+558 ADAYSVL
-565 YRTPGIMDESGEEGL
+565 YRTPGIMDENGEEGL
-580 YRVTLKQTGDHGKYG
+580 YRVTLKQTGDHWQIMA
-595 NLTDRSNPAKCCLLS
+595 NTEI
-610 QNFTNRPVASL
+610 

>member
-36 NANGT
+36 NANRT

-61 TADAKQNADIHGE
+61 TADAKQNADTPGE
-74 EQADQTNGT
+74 EQVDQTNGT

-115 TWQRSSLDD
+115 MWQRSSLDD

-134 FVIRDF
+134 FVLRDF
-140 DGDGNEELLTY
+140 DGDGSEELLTY

-156 DGDWAVTVS
+156 DGDWAVTAS
-165 MYEQK
+165 IYEQK

-356 IYARYGRSFQDEALE
+356 IYARYGRSFQDEALA

-379 YCQSETIDDTV
+379 YCQSETIDDIV

-507 VLLQNETGLSM
+507 VLLQNETGLAM

-529 LPAYGAFAKEVSD
+529 LPTYGAFAKEVSD

-565 YRTPGIMDESGEEGL
+565 YRTPGIMDEDGEEGL
-580 YRVTLKQTGDHGKYG
+580 YRVTLKQTGDHWQIMA
-595 NLTDRSNPAKCCLLS
+595 NTEI
-610 QNFTNRPVASL
+610 

>member
-1 MKKRVSFLVLA
+1 MKKRVSFLVLV

-61 TADAKQNADIHGE
+61 MADAKQNADTPGE
-74 EQADQTNGT
+74 EQVDQTKGT

-115 TWQRSSLDD
+115 MWQRSSLDD

-356 IYARYGRSFQDEALE
+356 IYARYGRSFQDEALA

-565 YRTPGIMDESGEEGL
+565 YRTPGIMDEDGEEGL
-580 YRVTLKQTGDHGKYG
+580 YRVTLKQTGDHWQIMA
-595 NLTDRSNPAKCCLLS
+595 NTEI
-610 QNFTNRPVASL
+610 

>member
-41 GEDGEQ
+41 GEDEEQ
-47 TKTGAGDAADKEAD
+47 AKTGAGDAADKEAD

-124 SPFQTAGNLD
+124 SLFQVAGNLD
-134 FVIRDF
+134 FVLRDF

-156 DGDWAVTVS
+156 DGDWAVTAS
-165 MYEQK
+165 IYEQK

-356 IYARYGRSFQDEALE
+356 IYARYGRSFQDEALA

-425 KQDTETEKNMEDL
+425 KQDMETEKNMEDL
-438 LNTTAYNG
+438 LNTAAYNG

-507 VLLQNETGLSM
+507 VLLQNETGLAM

-565 YRTPGIMDESGEEGL
+565 YRTPGIMDEDGEEGL
-580 YRVTLKQTGDHGKYG
+580 YRVTLKQTGDHWQIMA
-595 NLTDRSNPAKCCLLS
+595 NTEI
-610 QNFTNRPVASL
+610 